1 MGYEPRHPPPAKL
14 FGRGANW
21 VTNTEDMGNGLA
33 WTLVTRHG
41 IDVVVAGT
49 TAEHFAILL
58 ALGDD

>member
-1 MGYEPRHPPPAKL
+1 
-14 FGRGANW
+14 
-21 VTNTEDMGNGLA
+21 MGNGLA